1 MAEIK
6 NSFLKS
12 KMNKDLDDRL
22 IPNGEYRDA
31 NNISVGKSE
40 DDDIG
45 ALENVK
51 GNTLVPGTNVGTLHV
66 IGYLT
71 NNNSETIYLFLT
83 NNSTA
88 SPGTNHYIYKYFN
101 NSYVKILEGAFL
113 NFSADNYITG
123 VNLVEDLLFWTDNRN
138 QPRKI
143 NVTKPFG
150 YYFKENQISVA
161 KYNPYKPIELL
172 KTITA
177 TGATSSGVTLTLA
190 AANTLIKKGM
200 SVIVKNNSNVQ
211 KVDADKY
218 IYVTN
223 VSGTAVT
230 LNVQPTDQAGNN
242 YNIVNTDTI
251 TFLVTTMTGKDITFD
266 FNNGNDWPGDPDFL
280 QDLFVRFS
288 YRFKFDDQEY
298 SLMAP
303 FTQPTFIPQ
312 QKGYFLEG
320 DEDAAYR
327 STILD
332 FMQNGV
338 QNVELIIPLPDRQS
352 KLGDGTLDT
361 YKIVQL
367 DILYKESDARAVKV
381 LDSINLDEESSSS
394 NTYLYNYQSRKPYKT
409 LPERQTVRVY
419 DRVPVRALAQE
430 VSGNRVMY
438 GNFQSQ
444 HTPPATL
451 DYNVGASAKNTT
463 VFTNWAEY
471 PNHTLKKNRN
481 YQVGFILSDKFGRQS
496 SVILSSVDNTIQ
508 TVGGTVFGGS
518 TFYHPY
524 TSATQNLKQWFGDA
538 LKVVI
543 NTEITSS
550 VNSDGEGAPG
560 LYADQIGNGFN
571 TIANTVGTTAPF
583 TYTFVLGANAV
594 SIPTVN
600 SYLRGEFVDFV
611 KVNSITGAG
620 TSLSPYVVTTDG
632 QVNDFLY
639 SVNSLNNPDTKYAY
653 TITNTLGWYSYKIVV
668 KQQEQDYYNCYLPGF
683 LNAYPSTAGVS
694 DPPVFP
700 TTENDKTAHTV
711 LLNDNINKIPRDLN
725 ETSDQQKQF
734 RSSVRLYGRVN
745 NTATDNVQYFP
756 VSTGTQTLPLA
767 MTADTIS
774 TAFDLSMYSDD
785 ISTTNVPFYQLETN
799 PFIARLA
806 TSNAGTTVVGL
817 PNSSM
822 TIQLSVAETEPVESL
837 LQLFYETTTVGLI
850 ADLNADINTGFD
862 GVAGLSAV
870 GYSHFENMAANSD
883 ISAVFRPQNNQGS
896 DFLNTQIENVSMTVT
911 DGNGLTRA
919 TGNLVDGFTG
929 DFKLVTSGTGYKLKT
944 AVDTFVFSNAGFDSN
959 KNSKEIY
966 NFNFTWTTVPA
977 SGGDTSSTPF
987 TGSLTNN
994 DPIFT
999 DWSSGASLPAVTVS
1013 VGDNTGVTRGADNG
1027 SATNNTSQIKY
1038 SIVSQSPGSYFSIA
1052 DPSVG
1057 VVTKSTTTPLGVYTL
1072 NLKAE
1077 DAVVSGV
1084 VQNGSLS
1091 VTKQQVITVGA
1102 VQMNT
1107 SSKSGCEASIT
1118 VSQGIP
1124 SMFGAVVPL
1133 SATQSQPQRAI
1144 WYIANGTFTSSNPAS
1159 GYALTDL
1166 PVQPSTNTSDS
1177 NFLFRLGTP
1186 NSAALSAGTVVFS
1199 CNMQQKYSSGSSA
1212 PRSGSKVQW
1221 KVYHRDDASDATWSQ
1236 LADIN
1241 NSNLI
1246 GDAELINNSSN
1257 TTKYAST
1264 AFAFNTVGEYLIV
1277 AENAYNTYAGAYSDC
1292 LGLWV
1297 NSDDLYYG
1305 SCVVENGSQVSPHST
1320 NPTAWHYEISSF
1332 KTAYGCYATS
1342 TDRYAPMAYAEYV
1355 DIFYL
1360 TDSLSSPANG
1370 STYDYPNF
1378 FGFDAAFGK
1387 PFDQIKVSAKFDA
1400 GGIKISGD
1408 ANTCSD
1414 KLARPCS
1421 SSSLP
1426 VCSRPVPGAI
1436 GWL

>member
-774 TAFDLSMYSDD
+774 TAIDLSMYSDE

>member
-31 NNISVGKSE
+31 RNISVGRSE

-51 GNTLVPGTNVGTLHV
+51 GNTLVPGTNVGTLQV

-88 SPGTNHYIYKYFN
+88 SPGTSHYIYKYFN
-101 NSYVKILEGAFL
+101 SSYTKILEGSFL

-123 VNLVEDLLFWTDNRN
+123 VNLVENLLFWTDNRN

-143 NVTKPFG
+143 NVNKPFG

-161 KYNPYKPIELL
+161 KYNPYEPIELL

-177 TGATSSGVTLTLA
+177 AGVSTGVNLVLTT
-190 AANTLIKKGM
+190 ANPLIKKGM
-200 SVIVKNNSNVQ
+200 SVVVKNNSNVQ

-230 LNVQPTDQAGNN
+230 LNVQPTDESGNN

-251 TFLVTTMTGKDITFD
+251 TFLVTTMTGKDITYD
-266 FNNGNDWPGDPDFL
+266 FNDGNDWPGDPDFL

-298 SLMAP
+298 SVMAP

-320 DEDAAYR
+320 NEDAAYR

-338 QNVELIIPLPDRQS
+338 QNVELIIPLPDTQS

-381 LDSINLDEESSSS
+381 LDSINVDTLNSSS
-394 NTYLYNYQSRKPYKT
+394 NIYLYNYQSRKPYKT

-430 VSGNRVMY
+430 VAGNRVMY

-444 HTPPATL
+444 HTPPATI

-496 SVILSSVDNTIQ
+496 SVILSSVDPSTQ
-508 TVGGTVFGGS
+508 TVGNTVFGGS

-560 LYADQIGNGFN
+560 LYADQIFNGFN
-571 TIANTVGTTAPF
+571 ITGTPVITDT
-583 TYTFVLGANAV
+583 TYSFILAGGAATTGLPV
-594 SIPTVN
+594 IN
-600 SYLRGEFVDFV
+600 SYLRGENTDFV
-611 KVNSITGAG
+611 KVTNRTGAG
-620 TSLSPYVVTTDG
+620 TALSPYLVTTEG
-632 QVNDFLY
+632 RVNDFLY
-639 SVNSLNNPDTKYAY
+639 SVNPLNAPDTKYAY
-653 TITNTLGWYSYKIVV
+653 TITNTLGWYSYKVVV

-683 LNAYPSTAGVS
+683 LNGYPSTSGVTG
-694 DPPVFP
+694 PPVFP
-700 TTENDKTAHTV
+700 TTEDDKTAHTV

-806 TSNAGTTVVGL
+806 TSNAGTTIVGL

-862 GVAGLSAV
+862 GVAGLSAI

-883 ISAVFRPQNNQGS
+883 ISGVFKPQNNQGS

-919 TGNLVDGFTG
+919 TGNLTDGFTG
-929 DFKLVTSGTGYKLKT
+929 DFKLITSGTGYKLQT

-959 KNSKEIY
+959 KNSKETY
-966 NFNFTWTTVPA
+966 NFNFTWTTVPG

-987 TGSLTNN
+987 TGNLTNN

-999 DWSSGASLPAVTVS
+999 DWISGTSLPPVTVS
-1013 VGDNTGVTRGADNG
+1013 VGDNTGVTRGANNG
-1027 SATNNTSQIKY
+1027 SATSNTSQIKY

-1052 DPSVG
+1052 DSSFG

-1072 NLKAE
+1072 TLKAE

-1084 VQNGSLS
+1084 IQNGSLS

-1102 VQMNT
+1102 IQMNT
-1107 SSKSGCEASIT
+1107 SSKSGCEPNIP

-1124 SMFGAVVPL
+1124 PTFGAVVPL

-1144 WYIANGTFTSSNPAS
+1144 WYIANGTFTSSSPAS

-1186 NSAALSAGTVVFS
+1186 NGAALSAGTVVFS

-1221 KVYHRDDASDATWSQ
+1221 KVYHRDNASDVTWSQ

-1241 NSNLI
+1241 NSNI
-1246 GDAELINNSSN
+1246 IADAELINNNSN

-1264 AFAFNTVGEYLIV
+1264 AFAFDTVGEYLIV
-1277 AENAYNTYAGAYSDC
+1277 AENAYHTYAGTFADS
-1292 LGLWV
+1292 LILWV

-1305 SCVVENGSQVSPHST
+1305 SCVVENGSQVSPYST
-1320 NPTAWHYEISSF
+1320 NPTAWNYEISSH

-1342 TDRYAPMAYAEYV
+1342 TPIFAPMAYAEYV

-1360 TDSLSSPANG
+1360 NSTLSSPANG
-1370 STYDYPNF
+1370 LNYPNF

-1387 PFDQIKVSAKFDA
+1387 PFDQVKVSAKFDA

-1421 SSSLP
+1421 STPLP

>member
-31 NNISVGKSE
+31 RNISVGRSE

-45 ALENVK
+45 ALENIK
-51 GNTLVPGTNVGTLHV
+51 GNTLVPGTNIGALQV

-71 NNNSETIYLFLT
+71 SNNSETIYLFLT

-88 SPGTNHYIYKYFN
+88 SPGTSHYIYKYFN
-101 NSYVKILEGAFL
+101 NSYTKILEGAFL

-161 KYNPYKPIELL
+161 KYNPYEPIELL

-177 TGATSSGVTLTLA
+177 TGTSTGVNLVLT

-230 LNVQPTDQAGNN
+230 LNVQPTDEAGNN
-242 YNIVNTDTI
+242 YNIVSTDTI
-251 TFLVTTMTGKDITFD
+251 TFLVTTMTGKDITYD
-266 FNNGNDWPGDPDFL
+266 FNDGNDWPGDPDFL

-298 SLMAP
+298 SVMAP

-312 QKGYFLEG
+312 QKGYFLDG

-381 LDSINLDEESSSS
+381 LDSINVDNLNSSS

-430 VSGNRVMY
+430 VSGNRIMY

-444 HTPPATL
+444 HTPPATI

-496 SVILSSVDNTIQ
+496 SVILSSVDDSAPT
-508 TVGGTVFGGS
+508 TLGGTTFGGS

-571 TIANTVGTTAPF
+571 TTANSVGITSPF
-583 TYTFVLGANAV
+583 IYTFTLGSNAV
-594 SIPTVN
+594 DVPVLN
-600 SYLRGEFVDFV
+600 SYLRGEFTDFV
-611 KVNSITGAG
+611 KVTNVDDTAAPVYTI
-620 TSLSPYVVTTDG
+620 TTDG
-632 QVNDFLY
+632 QVNNFLY
-639 SVNSLNNPDTKYAY
+639 SDNALNSPDTKYAY
-653 TITNTLGWYSYKIVV
+653 TITNTLGWYSYKVVV

-683 LNAYPSTAGVS
+683 LNGYPSTTGVN

-700 TTENDKTAHTV
+700 TTEDDKTAHTV

-862 GVAGLSAV
+862 GVAGLSAL
-870 GYSHFENMAANSD
+870 GYSHFENMAANTD
-883 ISAVFRPQNNQGS
+883 ISAVFKPQNNQGS

-919 TGNLVDGFTG
+919 TGNLTDGFTG
-929 DFKLVTSGTGYKLKT
+929 DFKLITSGTGYKLQT

-959 KNSKEIY
+959 KNSKETY

-987 TGSLTNN
+987 TGNLTNN

-999 DWSSGASLPAVTVS
+999 DWISGPSLPAVTVS

-1052 DPSVG
+1052 DSSVG

-1077 DAVVSGV
+1077 DAVVGGV
-1084 VQNGSLS
+1084 IQNGSLS

-1102 VQMNT
+1102 LQMNT
-1107 SSKSGCEASIT
+1107 SSKSGCESSI
-1118 VSQGIP
+1118 VPSQGIP
-1124 SMFGAVVPL
+1124 PMFGAVVPL

-1144 WYIANGTFTSSNPAS
+1144 WYIANGTFTSSSPAS

-1166 PVQPSTNTSDS
+1166 PVQPSTSTSDS

-1186 NSAALSAGTVVFS
+1186 NNSALSVGTVVFS

-1221 KVYHRDDASDATWSQ
+1221 KVYHRDNASDATWSQ

-1241 NSNLI
+1241 NSNI
-1246 GDAELINNSSN
+1246 IADAELINNSSN

-1264 AFAFNTVGEYLIV
+1264 AFAFDTVGEYLIV
-1277 AENAYNTYAGAYSDC
+1277 AENAYHTYAGTFNDS
-1292 LGLWV
+1292 LILWV

-1305 SCVVENGSQVSPHST
+1305 SCVVENGSQVSPYST
-1320 NPTAWHYEISSF
+1320 NPTAWNYEISSH

-1342 TDRYAPMAYAEYV
+1342 TPRFAPMAYAEYV

-1360 TDSLSSPANG
+1360 NNTLSSPANG
-1370 STYDYPNF
+1370 STYNYPNF

-1387 PFDQIKVSAKFDA
+1387 PFDQVKVSAKFDA